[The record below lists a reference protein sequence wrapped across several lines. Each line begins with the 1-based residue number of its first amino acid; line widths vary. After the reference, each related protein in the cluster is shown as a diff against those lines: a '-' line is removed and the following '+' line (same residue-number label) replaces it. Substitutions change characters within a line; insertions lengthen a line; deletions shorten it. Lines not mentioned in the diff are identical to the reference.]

1 MAAKATTTNFPLEFP
16 TYPFQWVTSLL
27 KALFTCAHS
36 QTWLAAN
43 ESWNIYIDSANV
55 LLRWC
60 ERSLYFPSFIS
71 SQSERR
77 VIESVLMTFYLN
89 GHDVKQFYFS
99 YKLEINK
106 VKVASAILTMI
117 SMERRLLKVMVRRK
131 QTEKRS
137 LRISTLLQML
147 FCHGKFSNL
156 IANESLLSLGI
167 QIGITYSVLSKV
179 QKSLQ
184 FISRLTDH

>member
-1 MAAKATTTNFPLEFP
+1 
-16 TYPFQWVTSLL
+16 
-27 KALFTCAHS
+27 
-36 QTWLAAN
+36 
-43 ESWNIYIDSANV
+43 
-55 LLRWC
+55 
-60 ERSLYFPSFIS
+60 
-71 SQSERR
+71 
-77 VIESVLMTFYLN
+77 MTFYLN

-179 QKSLQ
+179 
-184 FISRLTDH
+184 